1 MKVMI
6 PTMRPMMS
14 NRGKPVAKKGQE
26 AEIYIYDQIGL
37 GFFGDGV
44 DPSALVS
51 EIDGISAD
59 TLHVRIN
66 SPGGS
71 VFDGYAIYNA
81 IKRFKGQ
88 VTVHVDGLAASIA
101 SVIAMAGDEIRM
113 GEGSFFMI
121 HDPWTMAF
129 GTAEEFRKTADS
141 LEKIRESILGTYERR
156 ADLSREEISRMMQ
169 EESWMDAAEAVEM
182 GFADGLEDAPEV
194 RNAMEFELVAQFKQ
208 VPAALQQ
215 KQDSPLPTER
225 ELERVL
231 RRDAGLSN
239 SVAREI
245 IKHGYKPLKDMRDDD
260 SEDFDG
266 LMASL
271 QSAAETLNP
280 NKVDNNA

>member
-1 MKVMI
+1 MPLRMNKNPVF
-6 PTMRPMMS
+6 
-14 NRGKPVAKKGQE
+14 KPQNAQKE
-26 AEIYIYDQIGL
+26 AEILIYDQIGL
-37 GFFGDGV
+37 DWFGDGV
-44 DPSALVS
+44 DPTALVK
-51 EIDGISAD
+51 EINGIKAD
-59 TLHVRIN
+59 ALHVRIN

-81 IKRFKGQ
+81 IKRFKGS

-113 GEGSFFMI
+113 GEGAFFMI

-129 GTAEEFRKTADS
+129 GTAEDFRKTADS
-141 LEKIRESILGTYERR
+141 LEKIRESIVGTYERR
-156 ADLSREEISRMMQ
+156 AALSRDEISSMMQ
-169 EESWMDAAEAVEM
+169 EESWIDAAEAVEM
-182 GFADGLEDAPEV
+182 GFADALEDAPEV
-194 RNAMEFELVAQFKQ
+194 RNAMEFELVGQFRH

-215 KQDSPLPTER
+215 KQNSPLPTER

-245 IKHGYKPLKDMRDDD
+245 IKHGLKPLKDMRDDD

-280 NKVDNNA
+280 NKVENNANN

>member
-1 MKVMI
+1 MI